1 MITITSNNRHL
12 DMEDIERMERVVGR
26 SLPEPYRDF
35 LLAHN
40 GGRPKPDIIDI
51 AGAPFRGTDI
61 QVFHSVDD
69 EFQTCDIL
77 WGWENLDGCKE
88 NLLLPIAN
96 DSGGHTFALVLDE
109 ENYGHV
115 YYFDSNE
122 DPPHPY
128 HIANNFNEFLNK
140 IRAQTPEE
148 LAEIDEMIIPQ

>member
-1 MITITSNNRHL
+1 MIEIHDSGPALSEHDLTLVEAAT
-12 DMEDIERMERVVGR
+12 GR
-26 SLPEPYRDF
+26 PLPQPYRDF

-61 QVFHSVDD
+61 QVFHSFDD

-140 IRAQTPEE
+140 IRAHTPEE